1 VQATTV
7 VKRERKNGCETINIG
22 QRCKMI
28 RNLLELVAPCVLA
41 MLVGMGMGHRL
52 KYQLKTCQF
61 S

>member
-1 VQATTV
+1 
-7 VKRERKNGCETINIG
+7 
-22 QRCKMI
+22 MI